1 MQLDWTTLDNVALGK
16 RQNTKTLCSV
26 KCMVLEKELAM
37 YNHIYTRDIYF
48 FVMWLFMR
56 VGRVWAWPHPL
67 ISREWAGF
75 LVWVG
80 RWWTNRYDRY
90 KIGGW
95 TPKKRIF
102 FYAASVFFHLLTY
115 YIGVGGYSDML
126 SPTHVQLPSDLCFS
140 SVYTCADTS
149 FARTSEF
156 NLCTKH

>member
-16 RQNTKTLCSV
+16 WQNTKTLCSV

-75 LVWVG
+75 LLWVE

-90 KIGGW
+90 KIRGW

-102 FYAASVFFHLLTY
+102 FLCSISFFPPLNLLYYRRWGLFWCVVTHSCSVALWPLFLECVHLCWYL
-115 YIGVGGYSDML
+115 IRSD
-126 SPTHVQLPSDLCFS
+126 
-140 SVYTCADTS
+140 
-149 FARTSEF
+149 
-156 NLCTKH
+156 